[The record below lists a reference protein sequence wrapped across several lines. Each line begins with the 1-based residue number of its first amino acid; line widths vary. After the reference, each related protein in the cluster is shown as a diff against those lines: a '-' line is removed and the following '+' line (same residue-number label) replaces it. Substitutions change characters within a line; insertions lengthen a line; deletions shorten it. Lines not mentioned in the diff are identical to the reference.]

1 MRDSVGGA
9 YRKEV
14 KMKRKPKKANLKDL
28 ALRSFED
35 ENQRLHAQVQFE
47 RVNCANKELAMRET
61 LTRAAAQMI
70 ESLARMIGGPGF

>member
-1 MRDSVGGA
+1 
-9 YRKEV
+9 
-14 KMKRKPKKANLKDL
+14 MKRKPKKANLKDL

-47 RVNCANKELAMRET
+47 RANLEKAKSEWRSERSNRELAMRET